1 MTENCL
7 LMPIRKVRDLDIYN
21 LSFDLAMDIYRL
33 TLKFPKEEKYSLT
46 DQIRRSSRS
55 IAGNIAEG
63 FGKRH
68 YVANFK
74 RHLIDAMGSLEETKS
89 WLEFSEAC
97 EYINSEVFDSLY
109 KRYEDLGA
117 KIYKLHETWT

>member
-1 MTENCL
+1 
-7 LMPIRKVRDLDIYN
+7 MPIRKVRDLDIYN

-74 RHLIDAMGSLEETKS
+74 RHLIDAMGSLEETKF

-109 KRYEDLGA
+109 TRYEDLGA

>member
-1 MTENCL
+1 
-7 LMPIRKVRDLDIYN
+7 MPIQKVRDLEIYC
-21 LSFDLAMDIYRL
+21 LSFNLAMQIFRI

-55 IAGNIAEG
+55 ISANISEG

-68 YVANFK
+68 YVAEFK
-74 RHLIDAMGSLEETKS
+74 KYLINGMGSLEETKS

-97 EYINSEVFDSLY
+97 EYIDTDLFKSLY
-109 KRYEDLGA
+109 RQYEQLGA
-117 KIYKLHETWT
+117 KLYRLHESWT